1 MDTTGSCKTHAY
13 MLDLSKKWSDGTIAL
28 LLGYRLSSAETSSI
42 IIGGCEVQVPLK
54 AQRECPF
61 EIERVSPTCAKLV
74 FVSEHARRHIVE
86 SYDSLAIPATHCYHY
101 YTFSKERET
110 KIPFDFFEGV
120 SNDEKNEH
128 DKASTF
134 ENLSP
139 PLHIQLMALSND
151 ELESRI
157 LGLLPKSAKDH
168 NELYRGTK
176 ENRESLGTNNNKRKR
191 KRLPRH
197 CKVQRHAEL
206 AMTLCE
212 LLSYERKQILLDGIP
227 IAKEYTTSVLN
238 YLRQTTL
245 WPPRDKQRK
254 GVNSGNYLT
263 VRKKHPDDM
272 REIWDLCQKLLHSID
287 DSIRYS
293 ALAITRNFRGSP
305 HVDLHDTT
313 YQHVIALGDF
323 EHGGRLC
330 VASGAQTFSINVK
343 NRLARID
350 GRNVHWVEKCNR
362 GERFSVVYYSTD
374 KVDHTETVDQGL
386 HNEWMEKESSGINK

>member
-1 MDTTGSCKTHAY
+1 
-13 MLDLSKKWSDGTIAL
+13 MLNLSKKWSNETIAL
-28 LLGYRLSSAETSSI
+28 LLGYRLSSTETSSNTQHI
-42 IIGGCEVQVPLK
+42 IIDGCEIQVPLK
-54 AQRECPF
+54 VYRKCPF
-61 EIERVSPTCAKLV
+61 QIERVSPTCAKLV
-74 FVSEHARRHIVE
+74 FASEHARKHVVE
-86 SYDSLAIPATHCYHY
+86 SYDSLAVPATHCYHY

-110 KIPFDFFEGV
+110 KISLDFVKGEI
-120 SNDEKNEH
+120 NDEEYEH
-128 DKASTF
+128 DQASTF

-139 PLHIQLMALSND
+139 PLHMQLMALSND

-157 LGLLPKSAKDH
+157 LGLIPKNAKDH
-168 NELYRGTK
+168 DRLDGGSL
-176 ENRESLGTNNNKRKR
+176 ENNESLEKNNKRKR
-191 KRLPRH
+191 KRLPKH

-212 LLSYERKQILLDGIP
+212 LLSYERKQILLDAIP
-227 IAKEYTTSVLN
+227 IAKEYTTPVLN
-238 YLRQTTL
+238 YLRKTTL
-245 WPPRDKQRK
+245 WPPREKQRK

-330 VASGAQTFSINVK
+330 VDYGAQTFSINVK

-350 GRNVHWVEKCNR
+350 GRNVHWVERCGT

-374 KVDHTETVDQGL
+374 KVDHTDTVDQGL
-386 HNEWMEKESSGINK
+386 HNEWMEKESNTSNK